1 MRITTDCATLRVTD
15 LRELN
20 ELQTDELVQDI
31 RTALTPAHA
40 TIEFDLAQLRA
51 IHCGTV
57 DVLLAVHEELNRAGS
72 RFTWRVLNPP
82 PDLRQLFELVRLH
95 HLFEITP
102 PRIPLMI
109 LP

>member
-1 MRITTDCATLRVTD
+1 MKITAAHDTLRVSD
-15 LRELN
+15 LRDLN
-20 ELQTDELVQDI
+20 DVQADELVHDL
-31 RTALTPAHA
+31 RAALTPAHA

-57 DVLLAVHEELNRAGS
+57 DALLAVYEKLNRAGTS
-72 RFTWRVLNPP
+72 FTWRVLNPP

-102 PRIPLMI
+102 PRTAS
-109 LP
+109 

>member
-1 MRITTDCATLRVTD
+1 MKITSNHDTVRVTD

-20 ELQTDELVQDI
+20 DLQAGELVHDL
-31 RTALTPAHA
+31 RSTLTSGHA
-40 TIEFDLAQLRA
+40 TIEFDLGQLRA

-57 DVLLAVHEELNRAGS
+57 DVLLAVYEELNRAGTS
-72 RFTWRVLNPP
+72 FTWRVLNPP

-102 PRIPLMI
+102 PRTPSLT

>member
-1 MRITTDCATLRVTD
+1 MKITADHDTVRVTD
-15 LRELN
+15 LRDLN
-20 ELQTDELVQDI
+20 EVRTDDLVHEL
-31 RTALTPAHA
+31 RAALTPAHA
-40 TIEFDLAQLRA
+40 TIEFDLTQLRA

-57 DVLLAVHEELNRAGS
+57 DVLLSVYEELNRAGA

-102 PRIPLMI
+102 PRTPSLA
-109 LP
+109 LL